1 MKPLLR
7 GFLLSLFIWIKIIYI
22 YIFIAL
28 AAGFIAS
35 VLAEVYGRDAP
46 FLFWIC
52 LIFPFAIFALL
63 ILGEDKEALQLEKLK
78 QQRQKQANEY
88 KECPYC
94 AELIKK
100 KAIVCKHCG
109 RDITTKEIEM

>member
-1 MKPLLR
+1 M
-7 GFLLSLFIWIKIIYI
+7 GLFAVTIYGLKIM

-35 VLAEVYGRDAP
+35 VLAEVYRRDAT
-46 FLFWIC
+46 FWFWC
-52 LIFPFAIFALL
+52 CFIFPFAIFALL
-63 ILGEDKEALQLEKLK
+63 ILGEDKEALQQEKLK
-78 QQRQKQANEY
+78 QELKQKQANEY

-100 KAIVCKHCG
+100 KAKVCKHCG
-109 RDITTKEIEM
+109 RDVVPQEIEM